1 MNIVEQITEAAEF
14 VGRRLVHKPE
24 IGIILGSGLG
34 ALGDRVQEP
43 VRIAYQDIPH
53 FTPAT
58 VEGHDGCLVSGLL
71 QGRPVMV
78 FQGRLHYYEGLSMDR
93 VVFPVRL
100 LRILGAG
107 GLVVTN
113 AAGGIDP
120 GFRPGDLMLIRDHIK
135 MVTDSPLRGP
145 NIDRF
150 GPRFNDMSDPY
161 SSEIREIARSCGKQ
175 LGIDLKEGVYCFMP
189 GPSYETASEIRMLG
203 LLGGHAV
210 GMSTVPEVI
219 AAAHCSMKVLGISCI
234 ANMGTG
240 LLPEPLNHDDIIRVG
255 MEGRARFVELL
266 ESVIQ
271 SWPGS
276 PDEGSSA

>member
-1 MNIVEQITEAAEF
+1 MEIVDQIKEAADFIE
-14 VGRRLVHKPE
+14 RRIVHKPE

-34 ALGDRVQEP
+34 ALGDRVRDA
-43 VRIAYQDIPH
+43 VRIAYEDIPH
-53 FTPAT
+53 FTGAT
-58 VEGHDGCLVSGLL
+58 VEGHDGRLVSGLL
-71 QGRPVMV
+71 RGRPVMV
-78 FQGRLHYYEGLSMDR
+78 FQGRLHYYEGLSMDQ
-93 VVFPVRL
+93 VVFPVRF
-100 LRILGAG
+100 LRMLGAG

-120 GFRPGDLMLIRDHIK
+120 TLRPGNLMLIRDHIK

-145 NIDRF
+145 NIDSF

-161 SSEIREIARSCGKQ
+161 TSEVREIAHRCGKE
-175 LGIDLKEGVYCFMP
+175 LGIELKEGVYCYMP

-219 AAAHCSMKVLGISCI
+219 AAAHCSMQVLGVSCI
-234 ANMGTG
+234 TNMGTG
-240 LLPEPLNHDDIIRVG
+240 LLPEPLHHADIIRVG
-255 MEGRARFVELL
+255 IEVRARFIELL

-276 PDEGSSA
+276 P